1 MNSDVSVVDLY
12 YKRYVTAGIREW
24 WKTNKNRL
32 KLNDLNKE
40 ILKSLLAAGIT
51 VSVIAGAVG
60 VKPIIIQRILGQ
72 ERLVP
77 ELRTAPNAEV
87 SVTATVYQVSPRQT
101 LGNPQETAD
110 GTILIPETGLFESG
124 EKVIALSRNLLSRW
138 GGPYEYKDRVQ
149 VTGAGEMDGIWAVHD
164 VLDERFFNYADFLVP
179 LRGNVRAKGYWNNVT
194 IKKVY

>member
-87 SVTATVYQVSPRQT
+87 SVTATVYQASSRQT

-110 GTILIPETGLFESG
+110 GTILIPETGLSESG

-149 VTGAGEMDGIWAVHD
+149 VTGARNGWYLGCS
-164 VLDERFFNYADFLVP
+164 
-179 LRGNVRAKGYWNNVT
+179 
-194 IKKVY
+194 